1 MGKIIGL
8 TFQETPST
16 SAEKCPH
23 CGKAYKSREALEKHI
38 QDKHPETAEH
48 PETVEP
54 PQE

>member
-8 TFQETPST
+8 TFQEDAST

-38 QDKHPETAEH
+38 LDKHPEAAER
-48 PETVEP
+48 